1 VNKENKMSELS
12 MEELEE
18 LEGQAEIWR
27 QEERESP
34 EYKRLIALARSGLNR
49 DRRQTSTHL
58 FTMEE

>member
-1 VNKENKMSELS
+1 MYELS
-12 MEELEE
+12 LEAIEELEA
-18 LEGQAEIWR
+18 QAEIWR

-34 EYKRLIALARSGLNR
+34 EYNRLIALARSGLNR